1 MRFLSTTL
9 QLFSMK
15 ITEPSNNMTTLD
27 DINNRIQILE
37 EKFEYQERTI
47 DTLNDVI
54 IEQQTQ
60 INLLENQVNRL
71 LALLNA
77 IEDSPGGGEEPPPP
91 HY

>member
-1 MRFLSTTL
+1 
-9 QLFSMK
+9 MK
-15 ITEPSNNMTTLD
+15 LTDPANNMTTLD

-47 DTLNDVI
+47 DALNDVI

-60 INLLENQVNRL
+60 INSLEDQVSRL
-71 LALLNA
+71 QALLTA
-77 IEDSPGGGEEPPPP
+77 IEDSPSGGEDPPPP